1 MTLRLSSPARSRTA
15 IEAAREIAR
24 RRQADADRIRSLAR
38 AIIAEPE
45 RGAEL
50 AAKIVEIVEGDHDA
64 S

>member
-15 IEAAREIAR
+15 IDAAREIAR
-24 RRQADADRIRSLAR
+24 RRQAEAERIRSLAR

-50 AAKIVEIVEGDHDA
+50 AQRIVEIVEHREDGQ
-64 S
+64 